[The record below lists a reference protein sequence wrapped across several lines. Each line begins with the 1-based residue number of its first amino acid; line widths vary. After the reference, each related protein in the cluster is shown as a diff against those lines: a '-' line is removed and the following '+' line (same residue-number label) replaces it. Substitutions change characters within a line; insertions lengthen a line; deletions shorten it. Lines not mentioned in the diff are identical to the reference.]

1 MPIRKKGSELDAM
14 ERATVLA
21 AHPYR
26 WTVENQNATAEFY
39 AGVGGPPDTDP
50 ETDAQWLANRAFTF
64 RADGRL
70 VKGKKAVEW
79 IGDSRI
85 GGTTRRAGDPQ

>member
-1 MPIRKKGSELDAM
+1 MPRRVKGNDLDAM
-14 ERATVLA
+14 ERATALA
-21 AHPYR
+21 GHPLR
-26 WTVENQNATAEFY
+26 WTVENRAQAEDHY
-39 AGVGGPPDTDP
+39 RGMGGPPSAEP
-50 ETDAQWLANRAFTF
+50 ETDEQWLTNRAFTF